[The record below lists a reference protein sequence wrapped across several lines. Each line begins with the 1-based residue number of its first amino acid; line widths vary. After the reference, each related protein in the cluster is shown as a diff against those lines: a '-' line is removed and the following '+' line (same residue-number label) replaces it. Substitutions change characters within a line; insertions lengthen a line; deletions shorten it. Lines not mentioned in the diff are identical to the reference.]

1 MTNLN
6 DFKCKRMDTCRII
19 HRGDIL
25 KASFGS
31 GFGCSQF
38 VVALY
43 DLYYL
48 KSLDTYN
55 R

>member
-1 MTNLN
+1 M
-6 DFKCKRMDTCRII
+6 
-19 HRGDIL
+19 IL
-25 KASFGS
+25 SAREWTHVELYTEVIFKASFGS